1 MDCRYFAGAF
11 RYPWSGDGAVFHG
24 AKSGEVVMWFLVWFQ
39 VMNNNIE
46 HYQLNQFT
54 TENECREALED
65 AKVLITTSQ
74 TTVYCF
80 EVIPK

>member
-1 MDCRYFAGAF
+1 
-11 RYPWSGDGAVFHG
+11 
-24 AKSGEVVMWFLVWFQ
+24 MWFLVWFQ
-39 VMNNNIE
+39 VVNNNID

-54 TENECREALED
+54 TEVECAEALED

-80 EVIPK
+80 EVIPE

>member
-1 MDCRYFAGAF
+1 VVACCFWRSISGASI
-11 RYPWSGDGAVFHG
+11 RGDGRL
-24 AKSGEVVMWFLVWFQ
+24 WFLIWFQ
-39 VMNNNIE
+39 VINNNIE
-46 HYQLNQFT
+46 HYQLNQFP
-54 TENECREALED
+54 TENECEEALED

>member
-1 MDCRYFAGAF
+1 
-11 RYPWSGDGAVFHG
+11 
-24 AKSGEVVMWFLVWFQ
+24 MWFLIWFQ

-46 HYQLNQFT
+46 HYQLNQFP
-54 TENECREALED
+54 TEKESKEALED

>member
-1 MDCRYFAGAF
+1 
-11 RYPWSGDGAVFHG
+11 
-24 AKSGEVVMWFLVWFQ
+24 
-39 VMNNNIE
+39 MNNNIE

-54 TENECREALED
+54 TQNECEEALED

-80 EVIPK
+80 EVIPE

>member
-1 MDCRYFAGAF
+1 
-11 RYPWSGDGAVFHG
+11 
-24 AKSGEVVMWFLVWFQ
+24 MWFLIWFQ

-46 HYQLNQFT
+46 NYQLNQFT

>member
-1 MDCRYFAGAF
+1 
-11 RYPWSGDGAVFHG
+11 
-24 AKSGEVVMWFLVWFQ
+24 MWFLVWF
-39 VMNNNIE
+39 VVINNNIE

-54 TENECREALED
+54 TEMECTEALED

-80 EVIPK
+80 EVIPE